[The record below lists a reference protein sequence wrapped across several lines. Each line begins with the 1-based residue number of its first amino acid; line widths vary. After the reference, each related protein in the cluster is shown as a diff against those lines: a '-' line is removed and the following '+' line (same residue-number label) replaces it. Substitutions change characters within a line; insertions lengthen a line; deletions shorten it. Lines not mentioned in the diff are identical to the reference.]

1 MKKVVAT
8 RRNIPMRG
16 EKQFRFGISRHGRFN
31 VDESQ
36 IGFVLQWAKIY
47 GRVEWTLTHGVLTT
61 KLKIG
66 P

>member
-1 MKKVVAT
+1 
-8 RRNIPMRG
+8 MRG